1 MHHIRLTTHL
11 AIFHVEL
18 GATGG
23 LIDRSLVPLSTASAL
38 KSCFHANNFTRVLPA
53 VTPNEHLDSY
63 KSSHRRKTIET
74 DGARFSPPL
83 FGEPSRDFRLPKE
96 AKVPR
101 LRIKVFLDVPWWFQS
116 EGDLCSHVAG

>member
-23 LIDRSLVPLSTASAL
+23 LIHRSLVPLSTPGAL
-38 KSCFHANNFTRVLPA
+38 KSCFHANNFTRALPA

-63 KSSHRRKTIET
+63 KSSHRRKTIKTE
-74 DGARFSPPL
+74 GARFSPRFLAGPA
-83 FGEPSRDFRLPKE
+83 GIADCPRKQ
-96 AKVPR
+96 KVPR
-101 LRIKVFLDVPWWFQS
+101 LRIKVFLDVPWLFQS